1 MVEAKINQ
9 LLGQFIEKLLFA
21 VLLYL
26 CLSPTHFISSHGIP
40 AVFYIGFGVF
50 FLLLTL
56 KRCRQVEAMTKK
68 NHHQMSYSDVYPK
81 ENPLVLRR
89 AGFVILICS
98 LFGLIVEA
106 TGGMRGTQHGLFHQ
120 LAHESMY
127 ISYLFVGAIF
137 VLEQKLY
144 PYAHRYALSFTF
156 LLCYFMWR
164 EHALMKEDMS
174 DRRIHMLQAEVNFA
188 LFLSWGYSSKSLF
201 SYVVSLGLITLN
213 GSWLLT
219 AGLAGSYCNLTMHM
233 VAPLFVLEALFIA
246 SAIVVC
252 TVAFLDAIAHDE
264 KSRSIGSKYST
275 LPIVGNEGCKLQ
287 EYSTVDDEEHGLS
300 IEVLQ

>member
-1 MVEAKINQ
+1 MY
-9 LLGQFIEKLLFA
+9 FA
-21 VLLYL
+21 ELDL
-26 CLSPTHFISSHGIP
+26 
-40 AVFYIGFGVF
+40 
-50 FLLLTL
+50 
-56 KRCRQVEAMTKK
+56 
-68 NHHQMSYSDVYPK
+68 
-81 ENPLVLRR
+81 
-89 AGFVILICS
+89 ILICS
-98 LFGLIVEA
+98 LFGLIVEV

-174 DRRIHMLQAEVNFA
+174 DRRIHMLQAEINFA
-188 LFLSWGYSSKSLF
+188 LCLSWAYSSYNTKSLF
-201 SYVVSLGLITLN
+201 SYVVSLGLIILN
-213 GSWLLT
+213 GCWLMT
-219 AGLAGSYCNLTMHM
+219 AGLAGSYCNVTMHM

-246 SAIVVC
+246 SGIVLC
-252 TVAFLDAIAHDE
+252 TVYFVSSTLHDI
-264 KSRSIGSKYST
+264 KSGASSSKYST
-275 LPIVGNEGCKLQ
+275 LPIAGNEGCVLQ

>member
-1 MVEAKINQ
+1 M
-9 LLGQFIEKLLFA
+9 
-21 VLLYL
+21 
-26 CLSPTHFISSHGIP
+26 
-40 AVFYIGFGVF
+40 
-50 FLLLTL
+50 
-56 KRCRQVEAMTKK
+56 
-68 NHHQMSYSDVYPK
+68 
-81 ENPLVLRR
+81 
-89 AGFVILICS
+89 
-98 LFGLIVEA
+98 GLIVEA
-106 TGGMRGTQHGLFHQ
+106 TGGMRGTQHGLLHQ

-137 VLEQKLY
+137 ILEQRLY

-164 EHALMKEDMS
+164 EHALMKDEMS
-174 DRRIHMLQAEVNFA
+174 DRRIHMIQAEINFA
-188 LFLSWGYSSKSLF
+188 LFLSWGYSSFNTKSIF
-201 SYVVSLGLITLN
+201 SYVVSLGLIVLN

-246 SAIVVC
+246 SAIVLR
-252 TVAFLDAIAHDE
+252 TVFH
-264 KSRSIGSKYST
+264 KSTSNDMKSGTSGSKYST
-275 LPIVGNEGCKLQ
+275 LPIVGNEGCELQ